1 VIALSGAATTKKQP
15 EPLFGAGLPFAVL
28 AGLPNTGSTEE
39 AELTELLVTDGVG
52 LGLGLGDVVAD
63 TGAGGVVVGGATGAA
78 LDGVGAGTDE
88 TWDTCE
94 T

>member
-15 EPLFGAGLPFAVL
+15 EPLLGAGLPFAVL

-39 AELTELLVTDGVG
+39 PELTELLVTEGVG
-52 LGLGLGDVVAD
+52 LGLGLVVAD
-63 TGAGGVVVGGATGAA
+63 TGAVVVGGTTGVA
-78 LDGVGAGTDE
+78 LDGAGAGTDE
-88 TWDTCE
+88 MWDTCE